1 MTRTPPSTAPT
12 TLPTNGSSDPSS
24 EPSPGATAPPLGSE
38 LLRARQ
44 LRLMK
49 RRATVLLGAVTVAF
63 LALTRFGGSAT
74 WAGYAQ
80 AAAEGAMVGGLAD
93 WFAVTAL
100 FRHPLGIPIP
110 HTAIVVE
117 RKEQF
122 AATLGEFVQESFLTP
137 DVIVERFRTAAVVP
151 RVAAWMTDPDNAS
164 VAAGEIARNLVS
176 LVDFAPDEDVHRGI
190 ESLLVEGIEAVPLA
204 PLAGRALRFATLDGR
219 HDEVLD
225 AALIGL
231 DHYLADHGND
241 LRVRLGAEA
250 PWWLPGAVED
260 RIFERLL
267 DGARAVLRDMAT
279 DPEHH
284 LRRAFDA
291 RLAQLANDL
300 EHSTELRARG
310 EQLKHDLL
318 TRAEVRV
325 WVATV
330 WLDAKARLRT
340 EAADESSALRT
351 RLAAAL
357 VAAGHR
363 LQDDAVVRSTVET
376 ALEDA
381 VRYVAEHFH
390 GEIAELITGTIE
402 RWDAEETS
410 RRLEL
415 LLGPDLQY
423 IRINGTVVGAAAG
436 MALHGITLLIA

>member
-1 MTRTPPSTAPT
+1 MTT
-12 TLPTNGSSDPSS
+12 TTSVP
-24 EPSPGATAPPLGSE
+24 ALGSE
-38 LLRARQ
+38 LLRSRQ

-49 RRATVLLGAVTVAF
+49 RRATVLLAVVTVAF
-63 LALTRFGGSAT
+63 LAITRFGGSAT

-122 AATLGEFVQESFLTP
+122 AATLGDFVQESFLTP
-137 DVIVERFRTAAVVP
+137 EVIVERVRSADVVP
-151 RVAAWMTDPDNAS
+151 RVATWLTDPDHAAVAS
-164 VAAGEIARNLVS
+164 GEIARNLVS
-176 LVDFAPDEDVHRGI
+176 LVDFAPDDDVHRGL
-190 ESLLVEGIEAVPLA
+190 ERLLTEGIEAVPLA
-204 PLAGRALRFATLDGR
+204 PLAGRALRLATLDGR

-225 AALIGL
+225 AALVGL
-231 DHYLADHGND
+231 DHYLAEHGND

-267 DGARAVLRDMAT
+267 DGARAVLRDMAA

-284 LRRAFDA
+284 LRRSFDA
-291 RLAQLANDL
+291 RLVQLANDL
-300 EHSTELRARG
+300 EHSTDLRDRG
-310 EQLKHDLL
+310 EQIKHDLL
-318 TRAEVRV
+318 NRAEVRE
-325 WVATV
+325 WVAQLWV
-330 WLDAKARLRT
+330 DAKSRLRT

-357 VAAGHR
+357 VAAGRR
-363 LQDDAVVRSTVET
+363 LQEDPAVRATLES
-376 ALEDA
+376 ALEDL
-381 VRYVAEHFH
+381 VRYAAEHFH

-436 MALHGITLLIA
+436 LALHGVAQLLA

>member
-1 MTRTPPSTAPT
+1 MTITTSAP
-12 TLPTNGSSDPSS
+12 
-24 EPSPGATAPPLGSE
+24 ALGSE
-38 LLRARQ
+38 LLRSRQ
-44 LRLMK
+44 LQLMK
-49 RRATVLLGAVTVAF
+49 RRATALLGAVTVAF

-80 AAAEGAMVGGLAD
+80 AAAEAAMVGGLAD

-137 DVIVERFRTAAVVP
+137 DVIVERFRAAAVVP
-151 RVAAWMTDPDNAS
+151 RVAAWLTDPSNAS

-176 LVDFAPDEDVHRGI
+176 LVDFAPDEDVHRGL
-190 ESLLVEGIEAVPLA
+190 ERLLVEGIEAVPLA
-204 PLAGRALRFATLDGR
+204 PLAGRALRFVTLDGR

-225 AALIGL
+225 SALTGL
-231 DHYLADHGND
+231 DHYLADHGNE

-284 LRRAFDA
+284 LRRAFDQ
-291 RLAQLANDL
+291 RLVQLADEL
-300 EHSTELRARG
+300 EHSAELRAKG

-318 TRAEVRV
+318 TRAEVRE
-325 WVATV
+325 WVAAL
-330 WLDAKARLRT
+330 WLDAKARLRA
-340 EAADESSALRT
+340 EAIDESSVLRT

-357 VAAGHR
+357 VATGRR
-363 LQDDAVVRSTVET
+363 LQDDAPVRATVEST
-376 ALEDA
+376 LEDA
-381 VRYVAEHFH
+381 VRYAAEHFH
-390 GEIAELITGTIE
+390 GEIAELITGTIS
-402 RWDAEETS
+402 RWDSEETS

-436 MALHGITLLIA
+436 LALHAVAQVLA

>member
-1 MTRTPPSTAPT
+1 MTTTTSAP
-12 TLPTNGSSDPSS
+12 
-24 EPSPGATAPPLGSE
+24 ALGSE
-38 LLRARQ
+38 LLRTRQ
-44 LRLMK
+44 LQLMK
-49 RRATVLLGAVTVAF
+49 RRATALLGAVTIAF

-74 WAGYAQ
+74 WVGYAQ
-80 AAAEGAMVGGLAD
+80 AAAEAAMVGGLAD

-100 FRHPLGIPIP
+100 FRHPLGVPIP

-137 DVIVERFRTAAVVP
+137 DVIVERFRAAEVVP
-151 RVAAWMTDPDNAS
+151 RVANWLTDPSNAS

-176 LVDFAPDEDVHRGI
+176 LVDFAPDEDVHRGL
-190 ESLLVEGIEAVPLA
+190 ERLLVEGIDAVPLA
-204 PLAGRALRFATLDGR
+204 PLAGRALRFVTLDGR

-225 AALIGL
+225 AALTGL
-231 DHYLADHGND
+231 DHYLADHGNE

-279 DPEHH
+279 DPDHH
-284 LRRAFDA
+284 LRRAFDQ
-291 RLAQLANDL
+291 RLVQLANDL
-300 EHSTELRARG
+300 EHSTELRAKG

-318 TRAEVRV
+318 TRAEVRE
-325 WVATV
+325 WVATL
-330 WLDAKARLRT
+330 WLDAKARLRA
-340 EAADESSALRT
+340 EAVDESSLLRT
-351 RLAAAL
+351 RLASAL
-357 VAAGHR
+357 VAGGRR
-363 LQDDAVVRSTVET
+363 LQDDAAVRATVEST
-376 ALEDA
+376 LEDA
-381 VRYVAEHFH
+381 VRYAAEHFH
-390 GEIAELITGTIE
+390 GEIAELITGTIS
-402 RWDAEETS
+402 RWDSEETS

-436 MALHGITLLIA
+436 VALHAVAQLIS

>member
-1 MTRTPPSTAPT
+1 MTTTTPTAAPA
-12 TLPTNGSSDPSS
+12 SSV
-24 EPSPGATAPPLGSE
+24 PPLGSE

-49 RRATVLLGAVTVAF
+49 RRATVLLGLVTLAF
-63 LALTRFGGSAT
+63 LVLARFGGTASWT
-74 WAGYAQ
+74 GYAL

-122 AATLGEFVQESFLTP
+122 AATLGQFVQESFLTP
-137 DVIVERFRTAAVVP
+137 EVIVDRVRAAAVVP
-151 RVAAWMTDPDNAS
+151 RVAAWLTDPANAS
-164 VAAGEIARNLVS
+164 VAAAEVARNLVS
-176 LVDFAPDEDVHRGI
+176 LVDFAPDEDVHRGL
-190 ESLLVEGIEAVPLA
+190 ENLLLEGIEAVPVA
-204 PLAGRALRFATLDGR
+204 PLAGRALRFVTLDGR

-225 AALIGL
+225 AALGGL

-250 PWWLPGAVED
+250 PWWLPGAIED

-279 DPEHH
+279 DPQHH
-284 LRRAFDA
+284 LRRALDV
-291 RLAQLANDL
+291 RLVQLADDL
-300 EHSTELRARG
+300 EQSAELRERG

-318 TRAEVRV
+318 TRAEVRE
-325 WVATV
+325 WVATL
-330 WLDAKARLRT
+330 WLDAKERLRV
-340 EAADESSALRT
+340 EAADESSALRA
-351 RLAAAL
+351 RLTAAL
-357 VAAGHR
+357 MAAGRR
-363 LQDDAVVRSTVET
+363 LQDDPAARATVES

-381 VRYVAEHFH
+381 VGYAAEHFH
-390 GEIAELITGTIE
+390 GEISDLISGTIE

-436 MALHGITLLIA
+436 LVLHGIVQVIA